1 MIDRRQTFNGENSAP
16 DPGIDANVSHRP
28 GRSAAQLARLAVR
41 ETVAPSQY
49 RLFGTSG
56 RMAARPTRVD
66 IEIADRCCLRC
77 GMCDIWKHDGDGELS
92 INDWIQT
99 LGALKQWL
107 GTFRLTITGGEP
119 FMKKGIWRLLE
130 YVANIGIPTAL
141 ITNGYMF
148 NTATLDRL
156 ARLPL
161 AQVAFSVDSLEAT
174 THDGIR
180 GVPGSLDRTLDA
192 IDGLASRRPRF
203 LLASSTVVVEANIR
217 NLADIAVG
225 MARRGCERIFFQPV
239 QGGFTDDDGSN
250 WPYDSPLWPRSAA
263 DVEVSIDELLQ
274 AQADGVPIANTPA
287 ELESFREYLKAGDS
301 WVRPWDCTVNY
312 STFHC
317 DAYGE
322 VRMCI
327 PYAGAIGN
335 VRTASPPAI
344 WEGTLADRERTVVAG
359 CTKPCLLTCNRTYSL
374 TEKVQIGHRLLRHWA
389 DGSADG

>member
-250 WPYDSPLWPRSAA
+250 WPYDSPLWPLSCR
-263 DVEVSIDELLQ
+263 
-274 AQADGVPIANTPA
+274 
-287 ELESFREYLKAGDS
+287 R
-301 WVRPWDCTVNY
+301 
-312 STFHC
+312 
-317 DAYGE
+317 
-322 VRMCI
+322 
-327 PYAGAIGN
+327 
-335 VRTASPPAI
+335 
-344 WEGTLADRERTVVAG
+344 
-359 CTKPCLLTCNRTYSL
+359 
-374 TEKVQIGHRLLRHWA
+374 
-389 DGSADG
+389 